1 MDPAAQASSLTPPSN
16 PTAQTPTTGGGANGE
31 NTVNNGDKPVAVPP
45 SSAVIQQAEQQEAV
59 QIQQTQAAQAY
70 NLANQPQIPTPAPA
84 QVTNPV
90 PAKPSQQAAPQP
102 VTATTPQSVPAQPAA
117 QFAPA
122 PTGAPQPSAPV
133 TAPPATVQPQ
143 AVSQPV
149 AAPAPPTQTGT
160 PPVPPIQPPAQVP
173 AQPAKVVDNRDP
185 LIILREKIDQSAV
198 PPELRTTLHD
208 RVDRLELIR
217 KGSGNMSSTYIMEL
231 EATQRYVNW
240 VVGYPWQTK
249 SVDTLDLK
257 KAKEILDRDHFG
269 LDMLKNRMME
279 YIASIMLNLQ
289 NNGPDFAT
297 QSPILCFVGLAGTGK
312 TTFAVSIAEALN
324 RKFVRIPFGGMADS
338 RVLRGQSR
346 FFPDAEPGQVY
357 KGMVRAGTL
366 NPVMLFDE
374 LDRVTET
381 ARADIMGVLIELLD
395 PGQNN
400 AFSDHYIDYPVNLSN
415 CLFVATANN
424 VSAIATAVI
433 DRLEIIQMPSY
444 NDEEKTHIGRDY
456 VFPKVS
462 KLIGLKPDQLTVDAE
477 VWQTIIR
484 PLGYDPGIRGLERLI
499 NMMCRKA
506 ARMIVAGEAK
516 NVKIT
521 MDNYKKFTQ
530 EF

>member
-1 MDPAAQASSLTPPSN
+1 MDPAQPPSSTPPPN

-31 NTVNNGDKPVAVPP
+31 ATVNNGDKPVAVPP
-45 SSAVIQQAEQQEAV
+45 SSAVIQQQQQQETV
-59 QIQQTQAAQAY
+59 QIQKTQAAQAM
-70 NLANQPQIPTPAPA
+70 NLAAQVAQVPPPEAQVIAPAATPVSPTPTP
-84 QVTNPV
+84 
-90 PAKPSQQAAPQP
+90 PSPP
-102 VTATTPQSVPAQPAA
+102 
-117 QFAPA
+117 
-122 PTGAPQPSAPV
+122 
-133 TAPPATVQPQ
+133 PPA
-143 AVSQPV
+143 
-149 AAPAPPTQTGT
+149 
-160 PPVPPIQPPAQVP
+160 AQVP
-173 AQPAKVVDNRDP
+173 ATPAKPAKVVDNRDQ
-185 LIILREKIDQSAV
+185 LVIMREKVDQSAV
-198 PPELRTTLHD
+198 PDELRGVLAE
-208 RVDRLELIR
+208 RINRLELIR

-240 VVGYPWQTK
+240 VVGYPWNTR
-249 SVDTLDLK
+249 STDTLDLK
-257 KAKEILDRDHFG
+257 KAREILDRDHFG
-269 LDMLKNRMME
+269 LDMLKDRMME
-279 YIASIMLNLQ
+279 YIASIMLNIQ
-289 NNGPDFAT
+289 NNGPDYAT

-312 TTFAVSIAEALN
+312 TTFAVSIAQALS
-324 RKFVRIPFGGMADS
+324 RQFVRIPFGGMADS

-357 KGMVRAGTL
+357 KGMVRAKTL
-366 NPVMLFDE
+366 NPVLLFDE

-400 AFSDHYIDYPVNLSN
+400 AFSDHYVDYPVNLSN

-444 NDEEKTHIGRDY
+444 NDEEKTHIGQDF

-462 KLIGLKPDQLTVDAE
+462 KLIGLKPEQLSIDPE
-477 VWQTIIR
+477 VWATIIR
-484 PLGYDPGIRGLERLI
+484 PLGYDPGIRGLERLL

-506 ARMIVAGEAK
+506 ARIIVAGEAK
-516 NVKIT
+516 NVRIT